1 MSIFLEHKLI
11 TTIAIILL
19 SYPIKHYITA
29 WIKHQA
35 RKHNKDRRY
44 LSNTFKNVFNLVIVI
59 LLAYL
64 WSYEIQR
71 FALSIAAF
79 IVAIVLATREY
90 IQCFIGFLYVTS
102 TRPFGIGDWVQTG
115 PHCGEVIST
124 DWAKLTMLEI
134 DQTNYQYTGK
144 TLFIPN
150 NQLITQPIRNLNYL
164 KRYINLQF
172 TITMNGNFNPYQHYE
187 KLMINARKYCEDF
200 QSVAERYKAMIERSL
215 DITLADIEPKITIST
230 TDLGRVKTT
239 FTLFCPTELAGKI
252 EQQIT
257 QDFFSLSSQQQK
269 VVPLCD
275 DALDEMNSTQ

>member
-1 MSIFLEHKLI
+1 MNIFLDHKLI
-11 TTIAIILL
+11 TTVAIILL
-19 SYPIKHYITA
+19 SYPIKHYITV
-29 WIKHQA
+29 WIKYHA
-35 RKHNKDRRY
+35 RKQSIDRRY
-44 LSNTFKNVFNLVIVI
+44 LTNTFKNVFNLVILI

-102 TRPFGIGDWVQTG
+102 TRPFRIGDWVQTG
-115 PHCGEVIST
+115 SHCGEVTST

-134 DQTNYQYTGK
+134 DQSNYQYTGK

-150 NQLITQPIRNLNYL
+150 NQLITQPIKNLNYL
-164 KRYINLQF
+164 KRYISHKF
-172 TITMNGNFNPYQHYE
+172 SITMNSHYNPYQHYDL
-187 KLMINARKYCEDF
+187 LMTNARTYCEDF
-200 QSVAERYKAMIERSL
+200 QSVAERYKGIIERSL
-215 DITLADIEPKITIST
+215 DITLADIEPKITIET

-257 QDFFSLSSQQQK
+257 QDFFSLQPQPSKGNIISNE
-269 VVPLCD
+269 CI
-275 DALDEMNSTQ
+275 EIE